1 MPNRTTER
9 NFGVKPKSFV
19 PHTKARNSLMSQ
31 KSKIGSIRNYND
43 IYKLSERELFT
54 FKYLT
59 FLYECVR
66 RQFIQSTFNDG
77 AKVILFSKSSSYLS
91 SFFIIPFT
99 LQKRKEASSEP
110 VKTDLFV
117 IVNDGIDEIHHGF
130 SYLENMFHLVH
141 P

>member
-9 NFGVKPKSFV
+9 NFGVKPESFV

-66 RQFIQSTFNDG
+66 RQFIQSTFNDD

-99 LQKRKEASSEP
+99 LQKRKPRPNWSRQIYS
-110 VKTDLFV
+110 
-117 IVNDGIDEIHHGF
+117 
-130 SYLENMFHLVH
+130 
-141 P
+141 